1 MILHALEVGALRTNC
16 YIVGCERART
26 AIVIDPGGD
35 AETILGTV
43 REHELSVERIVLTH
57 FHFDHVMAAKAVQA
71 GTGASLVIHEKGAAL
86 LSDPPDRFKL
96 FAPSIPRDLSADAT
110 LRGGD
115 TLRIGD
121 IIVSI
126 LHTPGHS
133 LDSISLWLPEELSVF
148 CGDLLF
154 REGIGR
160 TDFPGSSHAALVQSI
175 HKRLYVLPDGVAVY
189 PGHGPPTTIGHEKR
203 HNPWVGLDEGATI
216 G

>member
-16 YIVGCERART
+16 YVVGCERALE

-35 AETILGTV
+35 AETILGAV
-43 REHELSVERIVLTH
+43 RKHGLSVGTIVLTH
-57 FHFDHVMAAKAVQA
+57 FHFDHVMATTAVQV
-71 GTGASLVIHEKGAAL
+71 GTGASLAIHEKGAVL
-86 LSDPPDRFKL
+86 LSDPPDLFKL
-96 FAPSIPRDLSADAT
+96 FAPAMPRDLVADVT

-115 TLRIGD
+115 TLQVGD
-121 IIVSI
+121 VSVSI

-133 LDSISLWLPEELSVF
+133 PDGISLWLSDERSVF

-160 TDFPGSSHAALVQSI
+160 TDFPGSSFDALVQSV
-175 HKRLYVLPDGVAVY
+175 HKQLYVLSDGVTVY

-203 HNPWVGLDEGATI
+203 HNRWVGLDEG
-216 G
+216 